1 MKQQTCWTIL
11 RHFNYD
17 DQLRIKGT
25 VWESDKSLTDT
36 DLNKNYIELSKDAI
50 SYLKRLFDAFKIQP
64 LNKLDIN
71 GLEKIFATTE
81 KGMPWKVKMET
92 AYDNGIIFDNW
103 IGLWQKFFSTNPKE
117 AFVNLVYIGYCGLLK
132 EAI

>member
-1 MKQQTCWTIL
+1 
-11 RHFNYD
+11 
-17 DQLRIKGT
+17 
-25 VWESDKSLTDT
+25 
-36 DLNKNYIELSKDAI
+36 
-50 SYLKRLFDAFKIQP
+50 

-81 KGMPWKVKMET
+81 RGMPWKVKMET
-92 AYDNGIIFDNW
+92 SYDNGIIFDNW